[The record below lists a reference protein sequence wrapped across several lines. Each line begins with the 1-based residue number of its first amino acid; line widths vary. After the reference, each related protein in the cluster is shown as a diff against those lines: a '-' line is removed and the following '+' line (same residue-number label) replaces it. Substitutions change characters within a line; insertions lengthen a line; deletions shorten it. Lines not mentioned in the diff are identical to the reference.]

1 MSNKIWNDI
10 ITVDLTG
17 VISIVLEYL
26 LSQIFFPFLWT
37 RTLVFVLLGL
47 WSRFSSYSYAWPAVL
62 SAACRPWALARFH
75 QNFMA
80 PEGRQTPLSSDGI
93 LSNPPVGLLLCFRSL
108 LTFILC
114 CTYITLRHN
123 YTDHCTER
131 TRRKVGLVKH
141 LIPLAPLHVKAR
153 CVQTWSVIMVASFRH
168 IYAWYLTCI

>member
-1 MSNKIWNDI
+1 
-10 ITVDLTG
+10 VDLTG

-141 LIPLAPLHVKAR
+141 LLKHVVYR
-153 CVQTWSVIMVASFRH
+153 LDLWLWLLRFGTFMLDIWRVFRVH
-168 IYAWYLTCI
+168 DVRKWQLPRV